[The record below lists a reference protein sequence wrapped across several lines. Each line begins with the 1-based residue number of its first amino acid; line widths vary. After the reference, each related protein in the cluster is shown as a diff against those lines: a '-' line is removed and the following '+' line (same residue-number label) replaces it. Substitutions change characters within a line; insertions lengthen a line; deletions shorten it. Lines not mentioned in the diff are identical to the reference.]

1 MIDWSAVGGGVAL
14 FLSGIGT
21 VLAKGKFFPA
31 DRADAAASE
40 AETAMY
46 NRLRADIDALRGDV
60 QRLRSELDEER
71 KQGRR
76 LERHI
81 RTLET
86 LMRKGGIE
94 PPEFDYGPHA

>member
-1 MIDWSAVGGGVAL
+1 MDWTSLGTAIGGIVM
-14 FLSGIGT
+14 GIGA

-31 DRADAAASE
+31 SRADAAASE

-46 NRLRADIDALRGDV
+46 NRLRSDIDALRGDV